1 MSFLPTMENCPLSHC
16 GNNHRCIV
24 VAVANNRDHRRRR
37 RHCYIFGHLLFVT
50 QKLAVAARKVYSRE
64 RRNGCCGPKLSLAM

>member
-1 MSFLPTMENCPLSHC
+1 
-16 GNNHRCIV
+16 
-24 VAVANNRDHRRRR
+24 
-37 RHCYIFGHLLFVT
+37 LFVT